1 MNLERVW
8 KEALMS
14 PFKAPFLQFPA
25 GNEEKHKKTPRKAEV
40 QTEIWT
46 TAPPPRPKYKAGCM
60 RVRTF
65 YFVILHQ
72 VSL

>member
-40 QTEIWT
+40 QTEI
-46 TAPPPRPKYKAGCM
+46 
-60 RVRTF
+60 
-65 YFVILHQ
+65 
-72 VSL
+72 